1 MVSRS
6 WYPLKQHTAL
16 CSGLCLVCFFI
27 ISGVF
32 PTLEAVVV
40 RPVNLAYLTD
50 SARTVFSGVCTARDL
65 HYDTIL
71 DREVYLYTFEVHK
84 MIKGIPRRSITVKTS
99 KALVDLGQIP
109 VYEPGEEVVLFL
121 TGKSRIGFQSPVG
134 LGQGKFS
141 VITAGD
147 GTKSVM
153 NQWGNRNL
161 FRGMD
166 GITRT
171 DAFCR
176 SPARKMLG
184 RVLTVRSGPVDY
196 GRFLDLVEILLDTRS
211 GRSGGGP

>member
-1 MVSRS
+1 MVSSR
-6 WYPLKQHTAL
+6 WYSLKKHTAL
-16 CSGLCLVCFFI
+16 CAGLCFVCIFV
-27 ISGVF
+27 ISVVF
-32 PTLEAVVV
+32 STLEAVVV

-50 SARTVFSGVCTARDL
+50 RARTVFSGICTGRDL

-166 GITRT
+166 DITRT
-171 DAFCR
+171 DLFQLN
-176 SPARKMLG
+176 PARASLAG
-184 RVLTVRSGPVDY
+184 VLSRQRGPVAY
-196 GRFLDLVEILLDTRS
+196 ERFLDLVGILLDTRLQ
-211 GRSGGGP
+211 RSGGGS